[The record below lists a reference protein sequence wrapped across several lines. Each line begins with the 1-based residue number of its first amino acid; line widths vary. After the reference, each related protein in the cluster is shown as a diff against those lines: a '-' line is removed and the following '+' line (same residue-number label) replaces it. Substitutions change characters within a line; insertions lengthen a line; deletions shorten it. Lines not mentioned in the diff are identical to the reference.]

1 VPDAAPTDAVP
12 DTVPAPAITSR
23 VPAEVVRA
31 RVGVSI
37 VFAVHGAVTG
47 TFATRV
53 PWLADRIHAGPGAL
67 GAALIAVSVGAI
79 LAMPLGAR
87 LAHQFSS
94 RSTVRVLLLAWCV
107 ALLLPAIAPG
117 YAGFVVALLVFGAT
131 AGMADVAMNAQG
143 VVVEQRYG
151 RSVMSGLHGLWSAG
165 GLVSSAIGAV
175 AAHANLDARVHFLAA
190 TVVLCAIGAF
200 ACRWLLD
207 IRLPD
212 DGAPA
217 FALPSKEVLLVGL
230 IGFCAVFAEGGSGDW
245 CAVYLRT
252 VTGAEP
258 GLAAAAYTGFA
269 LAMTGGRLFGDRV
282 IRRFGAVSTVRVS
295 GVVAVAGAVLVVAS
309 RVPGL
314 AMAGFAL
321 LGLGVAVVVPLCF
334 AAAGTIGPNP
344 ARAIAG
350 IATIAYG
357 AGLAAPGAIGGVAAA
372 SSLPVSFGIV
382 AALLVVLVFGAGA
395 LRSRGAKGS
404 SRDLAT
410 ISNP

>member
-1 VPDAAPTDAVP
+1 V
-12 DTVPAPAITSR
+12 
-23 VPAEVVRA
+23 
-31 RVGVSI
+31 

-53 PWLADRIHAGPGAL
+53 PALAERVHAGPGSL
-67 GAALIAVSVGAI
+67 GVALIAPSVGALI
-79 LAMPLGAR
+79 AMPLGAR
-87 LAHQFSS
+87 LTHRFSS
-94 RSTVRVLLLAWCV
+94 RATVRALLLSWCA

-143 VVVEQRYG
+143 VVVEQAYG
-151 RSVMSGLHGLWSAG
+151 RSIMSGLHGLWSAG
-165 GLVSSAIGAV
+165 GLVASALGAL
-175 AAHANLDARVHFLAA
+175 AAHAALDPRLHFLGA
-190 TVVLCAIGAF
+190 TVVLCVIGAL
-200 ACRWLLD
+200 ACGLLLD

-217 FALPSKEVLLVGL
+217 FALPSRAVLLIGL
-230 IGFCAVFAEGGSGDW
+230 VGFCAVFAEGGTGDW

-269 LAMTGGRLFGDRV
+269 LAMTGGRLLGDRV
-282 IRRFGAVSTVRVS
+282 IRRFGSVATVRVS
-295 GVVAVAGAVLVVAS
+295 GAIAAAGALLVVVSPSTA
-309 RVPGL
+309 P

-334 AAAGTIGPNP
+334 AAAGTVGPNP

-357 AGLAAPGAIGGVAAA
+357 AGLAAPGAIGGIAAA
-372 SSLPVSFGIV
+372 TSLPVSFALVGLLCAVLIV
-382 AALLVVLVFGAGA
+382 GAGA

>member
-1 VPDAAPTDAVP
+1 MSDALTRP
-12 DTVPAPAITSR
+12 VPAD
-23 VPAEVVRA
+23 VVRA
-31 RVGVSI
+31 RLGVSI

-53 PWLADRIHAGPGAL
+53 PALADRVHAGPGSL
-67 GAALIAVSVGAI
+67 GVALIAVSVGALI
-79 LAMPLGAR
+79 AMPFAAKLTHR
-87 LAHQFSS
+87 FKS
-94 RSTVRVLLLAWCV
+94 RSTVRVLLLAWCT
-107 ALLLPAIAPG
+107 ALLLPSVAPG

-151 RSVMSGLHGLWSAG
+151 RSIMSGLHGLWSAG
-165 GLVSSAIGAV
+165 GLIASAAGAF
-175 AAHANLDARVHFLAA
+175 AAHAGVDTRLHFLGA
-190 TVVLCAIGAF
+190 TVVLCVVGAL
-200 ACRWLLD
+200 ACRLLLD

-217 FALPSKEVLLVGL
+217 FALPSREVLLVGL
-230 IGFCAVFAEGGSGDW
+230 VGFCAVFAEGGSADW

-258 GLAAAAYTGFA
+258 GLAAAAFTGFA
-269 LAMTGGRLFGDRV
+269 LAMTGGRLVGDRV
-282 IRRFGAVSTVRVS
+282 VRRFGSVATVRVS
-295 GVVAVAGAVLVVAS
+295 GAIAATGALLVVLAPA
-309 RVPGL
+309 PGL
-314 AMAGFAL
+314 AMAGFGL
-321 LGLGVAVVVPLCF
+321 IGLGVAVVVPLCF
-334 AAAGTIGPNP
+334 AAAGSVGPNP

-357 AGLAAPGAIGGVAAA
+357 AGLAAPGAIGGIAAA
-372 SSLPVSFGIV
+372 TSLPFSF
-382 AALLVVLVFGAGA
+382 ALVGVLCAVLVVGAGA
-395 LRSRGAKGS
+395 LRTRGAKGS

>member
-1 VPDAAPTDAVP
+1 VSEPRL
-12 DTVPAPAITSR
+12 PAD
-23 VPAEVVRA
+23 VVRA

-53 PWLADRIHAGPGAL
+53 PWLADRIHAGPGLL
-67 GAALIAVSVGAI
+67 GLALIAPSIGAI
-79 LAMPLGAR
+79 LAMPFGAR
-87 LAHQFSS
+87 LAHRFSS
-94 RSTVRVLLLAWCV
+94 RSTVWVLLSAWC
-107 ALLLPAIAPG
+107 ASLLLPALAPG
-117 YAGFVVALLVFGAT
+117 YALFVVALLVFGAT

-151 RSVMSGLHGLWSAG
+151 RSIMSSLHGLWSAG
-165 GLVSSAIGAV
+165 GLVASAIGAL
-175 AAHANLDARVHFLAA
+175 AAHAELDARLHFLAVA
-190 TVVLCAIGAF
+190 VVLCLIGAL
-200 ACRWLLD
+200 ACRLLLD

-217 FALPSKEVLLVGL
+217 FAMPSKAVLLVGL
-230 IGFCAVFAEGGSGDW
+230 VGFCAVFAEGGSADW

-258 GLAAAAYTGFA
+258 GLAAASYTGFA
-269 LAMTGGRLFGDRV
+269 LAMTAGRLLGDRV
-282 IRRFGAVSTVRVS
+282 VRRFGPVRSVRGS
-295 GVVAVAGAVLVVAS
+295 GVVATVGAVLVL
-309 RVPGL
+309 L
-314 AMAGFAL
+314 ARAPAPALVGFAL

-334 AAAGTIGPNP
+334 AAAGTLGPNP

-357 AGLAAPGAIGGVAAA
+357 AGLAAPGTIGGVAAA
-372 SSLPVSFGIV
+372 TSLSVSFGLV
-382 AALLVVLVFGAGA
+382 GLLCAVLVVGAGA

>member
-1 VPDAAPTDAVP
+1 VSEPRVPTD
-12 DTVPAPAITSR
+12 
-23 VPAEVVRA
+23 VVRA
-31 RVGVSI
+31 RVGVSV

-53 PWLADRIHAGPGAL
+53 PWLADRVHAGPGTL
-67 GAALIAVSVGAI
+67 GLALIAPAVGAI
-79 LAMPLGAR
+79 LAMPFGAR

-94 RSTVRVLLLAWCV
+94 RSTVWVLLSAWCV

-117 YAGFVVALLVFGAT
+117 YVGFVVALLVFGAT

-151 RSVMSGLHGLWSAG
+151 RSIMSSLHGLWSAG
-165 GLVSSAIGAV
+165 GLVASAVGAL
-175 AAHANLDARVHFLAA
+175 AAHADLDARLHFLAV
-190 TVVLCAIGAF
+190 TVALCIIGGL
-200 ACRWLLD
+200 ACLLLLD

-217 FALPSKEVLLVGL
+217 FALPSKAVLLVGL
-230 IGFCAVFAEGGSGDW
+230 VGFCAIFAEGGSADW

-269 LAMTGGRLFGDRV
+269 LAMTGGRLLGDRV
-282 IRRFGAVSTVRVS
+282 VRRFGPVRSVRVS
-295 GVVAVAGAVLVVAS
+295 GMVATVGAVLVL
-309 RVPGL
+309 L
-314 AMAGFAL
+314 ARAPAPAIVGFAL

-334 AAAGTIGPNP
+334 AAAGTLGPNP

-357 AGLAAPGAIGGVAAA
+357 AGLAAPGTIGGVAAA
-372 SSLPVSFGIV
+372 TSLSVSFGLV
-382 AALLVVLVFGAGA
+382 ALLCAVLVVGAGA
-395 LRSRGAKGS
+395 LRSRGEKGS